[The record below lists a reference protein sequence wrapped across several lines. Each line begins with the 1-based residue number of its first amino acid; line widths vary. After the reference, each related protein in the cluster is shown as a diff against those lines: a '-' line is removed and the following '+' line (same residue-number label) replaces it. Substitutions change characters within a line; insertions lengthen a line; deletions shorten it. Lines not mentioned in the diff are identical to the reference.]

1 MRTLFLTT
9 SPFSFRFR
17 RKYGQLPTIFW
28 LGGTDER
35 GTRVH
40 TLCFFK
46 DAISSSYPRSHAS
59 ASVQSMAC
67 LYILGSSS
75 AAVSRMSTGRS
86 SQSMAGGLAVAGVGA
101 FVTILAA
108 SVWAGFVAGGLAI
121 AGVAAFIAMC
131 FATLA

>member
-1 MRTLFLTT
+1 MHTFFLTT
-9 SPFSFRFR
+9 SPFSIRFQ
-17 RKYGQLPTIFW
+17 RKYGWLPMIFRP
-28 LGGTDER
+28 GGTDEH

-67 LYILGSSS
+67 LYVLGSSS

-86 SQSMAGGLAVAGVGA
+86 SQSMAGGLTIAGVGA
-101 FVTILAA
+101 FITVLAA